1 MPYVTVLKLKR
12 KKDEGTLSL
21 KSNSEFLLQKVICEA
36 KLDEIGYDNKIYK
49 KNQTHNKILKLK
61 LVLKILIIIQTVY
74 QI

>member
-36 KLDEIGYDNKIYK
+36 KLDE
-49 KNQTHNKILKLK
+49 
-61 LVLKILIIIQTVY
+61 VR
-74 QI
+74 